1 MGHLADGALRRLID
15 EPLAANEADRQH
27 LESCAGCRTRSER
40 LATEA
45 GLAATLL
52 AVPGLEPD
60 NAGALA
66 RIRNL
71 ANADSARAGSAPRR
85 AWARWT
91 WSAPRYGRPLALVAA
106 LAVVGASFIAAK
118 PGVLTIFNPN
128 QGVKTVTVAQP
139 AAGDIAGLPDL
150 SKYGTTKVIEKGT
163 TQTVLTAA
171 EAKQLSGLTPPA
183 APSDFAGKTVTYT
196 VVGKSIVTFT
206 FDEALARQAAAAAG
220 KPAPVFPAGI
230 DGTTLT
236 ITGGPAVAEVFG
248 TIDKSTSL
256 SNLPLVEGV
265 AHPPVV
271 TSNGVSAA
279 ELESFLIKQPGI
291 AGNATL
297 IAQIKAI
304 GDPLASGNLVIPIPA
319 GLATSSPEALKG
331 GVSGVLIAD
340 NTGTVK
346 AVVWE
351 RNGLVYAVGGHFD
364 EGQLVGFANG
374 IG

>member
-27 LESCAGCRTRSER
+27 LEGCAGCRARSEQ
-40 LATEA
+40 LASEA
-45 GLAATLL
+45 GLAANLL
-52 AVPGLEPD
+52 AVPGFEPD
-60 NAGALA
+60 TSGALA
-66 RIRNL
+66 RIRSL
-71 ANADSARAGSAPRR
+71 AGAQTAAVAPAPQR
-85 AWARWT
+85 AWARWS
-91 WSAPRYGRPLALVAA
+91 WSAPRYARPLALVAA
-106 LAVVGASFIAAK
+106 LAVVGASFIAAR
-118 PGVLTIFNPN
+118 PSVLTIFNPN

-139 AAGDIAGLPDL
+139 SEVDVAGLPDL
-150 SKYGTTKVIEKGT
+150 SKYGTSKVIQKGT

-171 EAKQLSGLTPPA
+171 EAKQLSGLPPPA
-183 APSDFAGKTVTYT
+183 APADFAGKTVTYT
-196 VVGKSIVTFT
+196 VIGRSIVSFT
-206 FDEALARQAAAAAG
+206 FDEALAKQAAAVAG
-220 KPAPVFPAGI
+220 KPTPVFPAGL

-236 ITGGPAVAEVFG
+236 ITGGPAIAEVFG
-248 TIDKSTSL
+248 TVDKSTSL

-265 AHPPVV
+265 ATPPMV

-279 ELESFLIKQPGI
+279 ELESFLIQQPGI
-291 AGNATL
+291 AGNAAL

-319 GLATSSPEALKG
+319 GLATSSPEILRG
-331 GVSGVLIAD
+331 GASGVLIAD

>member
-27 LESCAGCRTRSER
+27 LEGCAGCRARSER
-40 LATEA
+40 LASEA

-52 AVPGLEPD
+52 AVPGFEPD
-60 NAGALA
+60 TTGALA

-71 ANADSARAGSAPRR
+71 ADARLAGTASTPRR

-91 WSAPRYGRPLALVAA
+91 WSAPRYSRPLALVVA

-118 PGVLTIFNPN
+118 PSVLTIFNPN

-139 AAGDIAGLPDL
+139 SGVDVAGLPDL
-150 SKYGTTKVIEKGT
+150 SRYGTSKVIEKGT

-171 EAKQLSGLTPPA
+171 EAKQLTGLTPPA

-196 VVGKSIVTFT
+196 VVGRSVVSFT
-206 FDEALARQAAAAAG
+206 FNEALARQAAAAAG

-256 SNLPLVEGV
+256 SNLPLVEG
-265 AHPPVV
+265 AATPPVV

-279 ELESFLIKQPGI
+279 ELEKFLIQQPGI

-297 IAQIKAI
+297 IAQIKSI
-304 GDPLASGNLVIPIPA
+304 GDPLASGSLVIPIPA
-319 GLATSSPEALKG
+319 GLATSSPETLKG
-331 GVSGVLIAD
+331 GASGVLIAD
-340 NTGTVK
+340 NTDTVK

-364 EGQLVGFANG
+364 EGQLVRFANG